1 MHSKM
6 QAKRGK
12 DRLAIVY
19 LNESRRKEKK
29 IEISLPQPL
38 VCE

>member
-29 IEISLPQPL
+29 NRNITTAASGM
-38 VCE
+38 